1 VALTRDE
8 MVEMLEDIAR
18 NGGDSARIQAIKTLL
33 RLQEDGNLD
42 FDELE
47 DLIQRK

>member
-1 VALTRDE
+1 

-18 NGGDSARIQAIKTLL
+18 NGVDSARIQAIKALL
-33 RLQEDGNLD
+33 RLEEGGNLD

-47 DLIQRK
+47 DLIERK